1 MKIFKLITFL
11 TLVAFGFLACTT
23 TENCTEEK
31 SVNMQIGFYTNT
43 ATSTDALSIDSIWV
57 RGLGVDSFLYKKK
70 TAVKSILV
78 PLKDL
83 DIHTDYIVRFNNIT
97 DTISVFYQS
106 NNQYYLSLECGC
118 VVSHTIDEVIF
129 TKNFIK
135 SVIITNRNINT
146 LSTENVQ
153 IFNN

>member
-11 TLVAFGFLACTT
+11 TLVAFSFIACTT

-43 ATSTDALSIDSIWV
+43 ATNANALNIDSIWV

>member
-11 TLVAFGFLACTT
+11 TLVAFGFITCTT
-23 TENCTEEK
+23 TENCNEEK
-31 SVNMQIGFYTNT
+31 SVNMQFGFYTNT
-43 ATSTDALSIDSIWV
+43 STSTTELSIDSIWV

-70 TAVKSILV
+70 TAIKSILV

-106 NNQYYLSLECGC
+106 NKQYYLSLECGC

-135 SVIITNRNINT
+135 SVIIKNRNINT

>member
-1 MKIFKLITFL
+1 MKIIKLIAFLFIITFGL
-11 TLVAFGFLACTT
+11 IACVT

-57 RGLGVDSFLYKKK
+57 KGLGVDSFIYKKR
-70 TAVKSILV
+70 TALKSILV

-83 DIHTDYIVRFNNIT
+83 ETYTEYIVRFNNTT
-97 DTISVFYQS
+97 DTISVFYQN

-135 SVIITNRNINT
+135 SVNITNRNINT